1 MTDPE
6 ILRHLYAMIA
16 MHKLI
21 GVVDEEHLPVTA
33 FKWADLMLDTSTK
46 EEGIVGV
53 IRRKKK

>member
-21 GVVDEEHLPVTA
+21 GVVDEEHLRSTA
-33 FKWADLMLDTSTK
+33 FKWADLMLDTSK
-46 EEGIVGV
+46 DEGIVVV